1 MEERTGTVCEIVYRN
16 EENGYTVAVMETD
29 DEYITVVGNLPNC
42 AKGSRFTL
50 RGTVK
55 EHPLYGEQFAFTEF
69 MEIMPENAEA
79 IFDFL
84 RSGVIK
90 GVGPVTA
97 AALVAKFG
105 DDTLKIIEEEPEKLT
120 EVSGIGEKTADKIV
134 ESFRAHREFADV
146 SIALQEYGLSIAQA
160 MRLYAAYGTD
170 AVDIVQSD
178 PYRLIDEVP
187 GFGFRKADV
196 IASRMGVSGDDPVRL
211 ASGIKYALWQFAADG
226 HALVPRDE
234 LAELVGGLLDQPIEL
249 IDDRLVE
256 LAFSGEIKIDLVDGV
271 EACYLFPYFVAER
284 AVAYK
289 LFDLKDAELRP
300 IEADMGKMIA
310 AAESA
315 SGIELSPRQKRA
327 VTVALTG
334 GVSLITGGPGTG
346 KTTIINTIIRILEGS
361 GLKTAVCAPTGRA
374 AKRVTETTG
383 HYAST
388 IHRLLEYYYSED
400 TDEMRFGKT
409 QEDQLEYDAVIVDE
423 ASMIDILL
431 MKGLTD
437 ALKPGTRLI
446 LIGDCDQLPPVGAG
460 NVLRD
465 IMESDTVD
473 TIRLTEIFR
482 QAGES
487 MIIVNAHR
495 INSGE
500 YPFLNEKDK
509 DFYFMERRD
518 EESCLALLVELA
530 GKRLPAYI
538 GSSDP
543 LSDIQVLTPT
553 RKGPLG
559 TVALNEVLQKALNP
573 PAADKNE
580 KSIGGRIFRE
590 GDKVM
595 QIRNNYQIGWKRR
608 RDLAE
613 GQGIFNGDVGLIR
626 RIDSEYGRVTVVFDD
641 ERFVEYEFAQ
651 MDELEHA
658 YAVTVHK
665 SQGSEFPVVVM
676 PVMNVPPALATRN
689 LLYTAVTRGKEL
701 VVLLGRRDR
710 LFSMVDN
717 NSIRLRYSGL
727 GARLRALAETG
738 I

>member
-1 MEERTGTVCEIVYRN
+1 MEERTGTVCEVIFRS

-196 IASRMGVSGDDPVRL
+196 IAAKMGVSGDDPVRL
-211 ASGIKYALWQFAADG
+211 ASGIKFALWQFAAEG
-226 HALVPRDE
+226 NAFVPRDE

-289 LFDLKDAELRP
+289 LFDLKEAELRP
-300 IEADMGKMIA
+300 IEADIDKMIA

-327 VTVALTG
+327 VNAALTG

-431 MKGLTD
+431 MKGLAD

-518 EESCLALLVELA
+518 EDSCLALLVELA

>member
-1 MEERTGTVCEIVYRN
+1 MEERTGTVCEVIFRS

-120 EVSGIGEKTADKIV
+120 GVSGIGEKTADKIV

-196 IASRMGVSGDDPVRL
+196 IAAKMGVSGDDPVRL
-211 ASGIKYALWQFAADG
+211 ASGIKFALWQFAAEG
-226 HALVPRDE
+226 NAFVPRDE

-289 LFDLKDAELRP
+289 LFDLKEAELRP
-300 IEADMGKMIA
+300 IEADIDKMIA

-327 VTVALTG
+327 VNAALTG

-431 MKGLTD
+431 MKGLAD

-518 EESCLALLVELA
+518 EDSCLALLVELA

>member
-211 ASGIKYALWQFAADG
+211 ASGIKYALWQFAAEG
-226 HALVPRDE
+226 HAFVPRDE

-289 LFDLKDAELRP
+289 LFDLKEAELRP

-327 VTVALTG
+327 VTAALTG

-431 MKGLTD
+431 MKGLAD

-518 EESCLALLVELA
+518 EDSCIALLVELA

>member
-1 MEERTGTVCEIVYRN
+1 
-16 EENGYTVAVMETD
+16 
-29 DEYITVVGNLPNC
+29 
-42 AKGSRFTL
+42 
-50 RGTVK
+50 
-55 EHPLYGEQFAFTEF
+55 
-69 MEIMPENAEA
+69 
-79 IFDFL
+79 
-84 RSGVIK
+84 
-90 GVGPVTA
+90 
-97 AALVAKFG
+97 
-105 DDTLKIIEEEPEKLT
+105 
-120 EVSGIGEKTADKIV
+120 
-134 ESFRAHREFADV
+134 
-146 SIALQEYGLSIAQA
+146 
-160 MRLYAAYGTD
+160 
-170 AVDIVQSD
+170 
-178 PYRLIDEVP
+178 
-187 GFGFRKADV
+187 
-196 IASRMGVSGDDPVRL
+196 
-211 ASGIKYALWQFAADG
+211 
-226 HALVPRDE
+226 
-234 LAELVGGLLDQPIEL
+234 
-249 IDDRLVE
+249 
-256 LAFSGEIKIDLVDGV
+256 
-271 EACYLFPYFVAER
+271 
-284 AVAYK
+284 
-289 LFDLKDAELRP
+289 
-300 IEADMGKMIA
+300 
-310 AAESA
+310 
-315 SGIELSPRQKRA
+315 
-327 VTVALTG
+327 
-334 GVSLITGGPGTG
+334 
-346 KTTIINTIIRILEGS
+346 
-361 GLKTAVCAPTGRA
+361 AVCAPTGRA

-431 MKGLTD
+431 MKGLAD

>member
-160 MRLYAAYGTD
+160 MRLYAAYGPD

-211 ASGIKYALWQFAADG
+211 ASGIKYALWQFAAEG
-226 HALVPRDE
+226 HAFVPRDE

-327 VTVALTG
+327 VTAALTG

-431 MKGLTD
+431 MKGLAD

-518 EESCLALLVELA
+518 EDSCLALLVELA

-559 TVALNEVLQKALNP
+559 TFALNEVLQKALNP
-573 PAADKNE
+573 PTADKNE

>member
-160 MRLYAAYGTD
+160 MRLYAAYGPD

-196 IASRMGVSGDDPVRL
+196 ITSRMGVSGDDPVRL
-211 ASGIKYALWQFAADG
+211 ASGIKYALWQFAAEG
-226 HALVPRDE
+226 HAFVPRDE

-289 LFDLKDAELRP
+289 LFDLKEAELRP
-300 IEADMGKMIA
+300 IEADIDKMIA

-518 EESCLALLVELA
+518 EDSCLALLVELA

>member
-160 MRLYAAYGTD
+160 MRLYAAYGPD

-196 IASRMGVSGDDPVRL
+196 IAAKMGVSGDDPVRL

-226 HALVPRDE
+226 HAFVPRDE

-327 VTVALTG
+327 VTAALTG

>member
-1 MEERTGTVCEIVYRN
+1 MEERTGTVCEVIFRN

-160 MRLYAAYGTD
+160 MRLYAAYGPD

-211 ASGIKYALWQFAADG
+211 ASGIKYALWQFAAEG
-226 HALVPRDE
+226 HAFVPRDE

-289 LFDLKDAELRP
+289 LFDLKEAELRP

-327 VTVALTG
+327 VNAALTG

-361 GLKTAVCAPTGRA
+361 GMKTAVCAPTGRA

-431 MKGLTD
+431 MKGLAD

-518 EESCLALLVELA
+518 EDSCIALLVELA

>member
-1 MEERTGTVCEIVYRN
+1 MEERTGTVCEVIFRS

-196 IASRMGVSGDDPVRL
+196 IAAKMGVSGDDPVRL
-211 ASGIKYALWQFAADG
+211 ASGIKFALWQFAAEG
-226 HALVPRDE
+226 NAFVPRDE

-256 LAFSGEIKIDLVDGV
+256 LAFSGEIRIDLVDGV

-289 LFDLKDAELRP
+289 LFDLKEAELRP
-300 IEADMGKMIA
+300 IEADIDKMIA

-327 VTVALTG
+327 VTAALTG

>member
-1 MEERTGTVCEIVYRN
+1 
-16 EENGYTVAVMETD
+16 
-29 DEYITVVGNLPNC
+29 
-42 AKGSRFTL
+42 
-50 RGTVK
+50 
-55 EHPLYGEQFAFTEF
+55 
-69 MEIMPENAEA
+69 
-79 IFDFL
+79 
-84 RSGVIK
+84 
-90 GVGPVTA
+90 
-97 AALVAKFG
+97 
-105 DDTLKIIEEEPEKLT
+105 
-120 EVSGIGEKTADKIV
+120 
-134 ESFRAHREFADV
+134 
-146 SIALQEYGLSIAQA
+146 
-160 MRLYAAYGTD
+160 
-170 AVDIVQSD
+170 
-178 PYRLIDEVP
+178 
-187 GFGFRKADV
+187 
-196 IASRMGVSGDDPVRL
+196 
-211 ASGIKYALWQFAADG
+211 
-226 HALVPRDE
+226 
-234 LAELVGGLLDQPIEL
+234 
-249 IDDRLVE
+249 
-256 LAFSGEIKIDLVDGV
+256 
-271 EACYLFPYFVAER
+271 
-284 AVAYK
+284 
-289 LFDLKDAELRP
+289 
-300 IEADMGKMIA
+300 
-310 AAESA
+310 
-315 SGIELSPRQKRA
+315 
-327 VTVALTG
+327 
-334 GVSLITGGPGTG
+334 
-346 KTTIINTIIRILEGS
+346 
-361 GLKTAVCAPTGRA
+361 
-374 AKRVTETTG
+374 
-383 HYAST
+383 
-388 IHRLLEYYYSED
+388 
-400 TDEMRFGKT
+400 
-409 QEDQLEYDAVIVDE
+409 
-423 ASMIDILL
+423 
-431 MKGLTD
+431 MKGLAD

-446 LIGDCDQLPPVGAG
+446 LIGDSDQLPSVGAG

-518 EESCLALLVELA
+518 EDSCLALLVELA

-717 NSIRLRYSGL
+717 NSIRMRYSGL
-727 GARLRALAETG
+727 AARLRALEETAL
-738 I
+738 